1 MTPIEYE
8 KAVLERFRTLF
19 PPPQFMVRHNVR
31 IRGEKSRKQR
41 QIDIAIYETKKRNV
55 IITVDAKRQK
65 RPVDVGKAGSTIALV
80 QDIGRVPTVMVAT
93 SGFSAAAINHLVAE
107 GIEIMVVTIRE
118 AEALRWIP
126 HVEKEFA
133 VDRAFREITGHL
145 VESLR
150 NGNPRVFFDTDLP
163 YEEWLAVFQVGL
175 LCFPDSTRD
184 VLRALAREHPDSG
197 VRFNAIQSL
206 NEAGTLDD
214 SDIEALLSTESDVEI
229 VELLD
234 ELKS

>member
-1 MTPIEYE
+1 
-8 KAVLERFRTLF
+8 
-19 PPPQFMVRHNVR
+19 MV
-31 IRGEKSRKQR
+31 
-41 QIDIAIYETKKRNV
+41 
-55 IITVDAKRQK
+55 ITIK
-65 RPVDVGKAGSTIALV
+65 
-80 QDIGRVPTVMVAT
+80 
-93 SGFSAAAINHLVAE
+93 
-107 GIEIMVVTIRE
+107 E

-126 HVEKEFA
+126 YVEKEFA

-150 NGNPRVFFDTDLP
+150 DGNPHVFFDAGLP

-175 LCFPDSTRD
+175 LRFPVSTCN

-197 VRFNAIQSL
+197 VRFNAVQL
-206 NEAGTLDD
+206 LGEAGALND

-229 VELLD
+229 VELLG